1 LGLPKNNIINLK
13 KVYFMEKKK
22 IKTINFNLTLDGYG
36 CVNSDS
42 TEQVHFLLNTGI
54 VNRNDSGF
62 VKNNK
67 PLSNVILT
75 KKNFR
80 QTKDGKYEYHIK
92 ISSECL
98 KNNIFRNTMKFVNP
112 SIVTIPRAFYQA
124 LANPDM
130 IARGYMF
137 PKKGNVTVKKKSVLC
152 ITDAEELGDWRKYIN
167 MDFHSRSGMK
177 ESNDGKNS
185 EDAKDTSIYK
195 IENVGSIKYMANGAI
210 DVSELRFIP
219 ADPIY
224 ERLSV
229 DVDGG
234 QYEEIYMKELIKN
247 SVNFTPEFKYY
258 YLENSYTADEFAE
271 RGIML
276 NDETLD
282 AYIKRIIK
290 NMLNIDIMKRN
301 AYLKTDKL
309 TLTISYTNGEQDVI
323 DVTLDMLDNLT
334 FDCVNPYKEADMEKI
349 LANKKM
355 METIKK

>member
-1 LGLPKNNIINLK
+1 MHKN
-13 KVYFMEKKK
+13 KK
-22 IKTINFNLTLDGYG
+22 IKRINFNLLLDGYG

-42 TEQVHFLLNTGI
+42 KEQVPFLTHTGI
-54 VNRNDSGF
+54 VSWNDSGF
-62 VKNNK
+62 VKDNK

-80 QTKDGKYEYHIK
+80 LTEDGVYEYRVK
-92 ISSECL
+92 ISSESL
-98 KNNIFRNTMKFVNP
+98 KNNIFNSMRFQNSSLVNVP
-112 SIVTIPRAFYQA
+112 IAFYKA
-124 LANPDM
+124 LANPDL
-130 IARGYMF
+130 IARGYTY
-137 PKKGNVTVKKKSVLC
+137 PKKGGVTVKKKGVLC
-152 ITDAEELGDWRKYIN
+152 LTDAEEQGPWRRYIN
-167 MDFHSRSGMK
+167 TDFHSRSGMK
-177 ESNDGKNS
+177 ESKEGKNS
-185 EDAKDTSIYK
+185 NDPKDTSIYK
-195 IENVGSIKYMANGAI
+195 IENVGSVKYLAKGAI

-234 QYEEIYMKELIKN
+234 QYEEIYMNELVKN

-290 NMLNIDIMKRN
+290 NMLNIDILKRN
-301 AYLKTDKL
+301 GYLKTEKL
-309 TLTISYTNGEQDVI
+309 TLMITYTNGEQETI
-323 DVTLDMLDNLT
+323 DVTLDMVDDFS

-349 LANKKM
+349 KANTEMMEINKNKK
-355 METIKK
+355 K

>member
-1 LGLPKNNIINLK
+1 
-13 KVYFMEKKK
+13 MRK
-22 IKTINFNLTLDGYG
+22 IKSINFDLQLNGYG

-42 TEQVHFLLNTGI
+42 TEQIYFLLNTGI
-54 VNRNDSGF
+54 VDKNDGGF
-62 VKNNK
+62 VKNGK
-67 PLSNVILT
+67 PLANVILS

-80 QTKDGKYEYHIK
+80 QTESGDYEYHIK
-92 ISSECL
+92 VSSECL
-98 KNNIFRNTMKFVNP
+98 KNNIFSDTMRFQDP
-112 SIVTIPRAFYQA
+112 SIVTIPAAFYRA

-137 PKKGNVTVKKKSVLC
+137 PKKGNVTVKKKGVLC
-152 ITDAEELGDWRKYIN
+152 LTDAEETGEWRRYVN
-167 MDFHSRSGMK
+167 TDFHTRSGMK
-177 ESNDGKNS
+177 ESNEGKS
-185 EDAKDTSIYK
+185 SDDAKDTTIYK
-195 IENVGSIKYMANGAI
+195 IENVGSIQYLAKGAI
-210 DVSELRFIP
+210 DVVELRFIP

-234 QYEEIYMKELIKN
+234 QYEEIYMNELAKN

-258 YLENSYTADEFAE
+258 YLENSYTADECAE

-282 AYIKRIIK
+282 TYIKRIIK
-290 NMLNIDIMKRN
+290 NMLNINIMKRN

-309 TLTISYTNGEQDVI
+309 TLMINYTNGEQETI
-323 DVTLDMLDNLT
+323 DVTLDMVDDFS

-355 METIKK
+355 MENKKK

>member
-1 LGLPKNNIINLK
+1 MS
-13 KVYFMEKKK
+13 KV
-22 IKTINFNLTLDGYG
+22 IKRINFDLQLSGYG

-42 TEQVHFLLNTGI
+42 TEQIHFLLNTGI
-54 VNRNDSGF
+54 VDKNDCGF
-62 VKNNK
+62 VKNGK
-67 PLSNVILT
+67 PLSNITLS

-80 QTKDGKYEYHIK
+80 QTENGEYEYRIK
-92 ISSECL
+92 VSSECL
-98 KNNIFRNTMKFVNP
+98 KNNIFDTMKFKNP
-112 SIVTIPRAFYQA
+112 SIVTVPNVFYRA

-130 IARGYMF
+130 IIGGYMY
-137 PKKGNVTVKKKSVLC
+137 PKKGNVTVKKKGVLC
-152 ITDAEELGDWRKYIN
+152 ITDAEETGRWRRYVN
-167 MDFHSRSGMK
+167 ADFHTRSGMK
-177 ESNDGKNS
+177 ESNEGKS
-185 EDAKDTSIYK
+185 SDDAKDTSIYK
-195 IENVGSIKYMANGAI
+195 IENIGSIQYLAKGSI
-210 DVSELRFIP
+210 DVAELRFIP

-234 QYEEIYMKELIKN
+234 KNEEIYMNELAKN

-258 YLENSYTADEFAE
+258 YLENSYTADECAE

-276 NDETLD
+276 NDETVD

-290 NMLNIDIMKRN
+290 NMLNINIMKRN

-309 TLTISYTNGEQDVI
+309 TLMINYTNGEQETI
-323 DVTLDMLDNLT
+323 DVTLDMVDDFS

-355 METIKK
+355 MENKKK

>member
-1 LGLPKNNIINLK
+1 
-13 KVYFMEKKK
+13 MRK
-22 IKTINFNLTLDGYG
+22 IKSINFDLQLNGYG

-42 TEQVHFLLNTGI
+42 TEQINFLLNTGI
-54 VNRNDSGF
+54 VNWNDSGF

-67 PLSNVILT
+67 PLSNIILS

-80 QTKDGKYEYHIK
+80 QTEDGVYEYHIK
-92 ISSECL
+92 VSSECL
-98 KNNIFRNTMKFVNP
+98 RNNIFANAMRFIDP
-112 SIVTIPRAFYQA
+112 SIMTIPASFYRA
-124 LANPDM
+124 LAHPDM
-130 IARGYMF
+130 ITRGYLY
-137 PKKGNVTVKKKSVLC
+137 PKKGDVTIKKKSVLC
-152 ITDAEELGDWRKYIN
+152 ITDAEEQGPWRRYVN
-167 MDFHSRSGMK
+167 TDFHSRSGMK
-177 ESNDGKNS
+177 ESKEGKNS
-185 EDAKDTSIYK
+185 DDPKDTSIYK
-195 IENVGSIKYMANGAI
+195 IENVGEVKYSAKGAI
-210 DVSELRFIP
+210 DVAELRFIP

-234 QYEEIYMKELIKN
+234 HYEDIYMNELAKN

-258 YLENSYTADEFAE
+258 YLENSYTADECAE

-290 NMLNIDIMKRN
+290 NMLNINVKKRN

-309 TLTISYTNGEQDVI
+309 TLIINYTNGEQETI
-323 DVTLDMLDNLT
+323 DVTLDMVDDFS
-334 FDCVNPYKEADMEKI
+334 FDCFNPYKEADMEKI

-355 METIKK
+355 MENKK